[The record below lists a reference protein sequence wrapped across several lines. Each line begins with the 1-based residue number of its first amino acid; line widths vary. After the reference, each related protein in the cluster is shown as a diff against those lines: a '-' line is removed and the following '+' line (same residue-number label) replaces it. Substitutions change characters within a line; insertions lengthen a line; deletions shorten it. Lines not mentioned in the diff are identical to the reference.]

1 METIYAYD
9 LISGEYVK
17 RMPYHPHGDGQQDT
31 DDNPVWLLTTQ
42 EEAEQACNGDVPD
55 VRIEPA

>member
-17 RMPYHPHGDGQQDT
+17 RLPYHLHGDGQQDS
-31 DDNPVWLLTTQ
+31 DDHPVWLISTQ
-42 EEAEQACNGDVPD
+42 EEVEAACNGDVPD

>member
-1 METIYAYD
+1 MAPIYAYD

-17 RMPYHPHGDGQQDT
+17 RLPYRLHGDGQQDS
-31 DDNPVWLLTTQ
+31 DENPVWLLTTQ
-42 EEAEQACNGDVPD
+42 DEAEQACHGDVPD